1 MAQPDN
7 PKVRPFT
14 RTRWWWIRHA
24 PVRAHGGQIYGQAD
38 LACDCGDEV
47 VLQSVARV
55 LPKGAVWVS
64 SHLSRARHTAEA
76 LWRSGYLDQNEATPP
91 LRSVPEFA
99 EQHLGEWQGLDRAR
113 FAAGRP
119 AMAASYWYAP
129 ADERPSGGESFA
141 EVCARVRVAVDRL
154 TDEFRGRDIVAV
166 AHGGSIRAA
175 LAIALNLDPQAVLAF
190 AVENCSLTRLD
201 YLEGQS
207 GSGWRIGTVNQQP
220 WTGQQAKLQPQS
232 VAPNKG

>member
-38 LACDCGDEV
+38 LACDCSDEV

-76 LWRSGYLDQNEATPP
+76 LWRSGYLDQNEAAPP

-99 EQHLGEWQGLDRAR
+99 EQHLGEWQGLDCAR
-113 FAAGRP
+113 FAAGLPWRRATGMRP
-119 AMAASYWYAP
+119 RMSAP
-129 ADERPSGGESFA
+129 PA
-141 EVCARVRVAVDRL
+141 
-154 TDEFRGRDIVAV
+154 
-166 AHGGSIRAA
+166 
-175 LAIALNLDPQAVLAF
+175 
-190 AVENCSLTRLD
+190 
-201 YLEGQS
+201 
-207 GSGWRIGTVNQQP
+207 
-220 WTGQQAKLQPQS
+220 
-232 VAPNKG
+232 